1 MLFFYKLQRRCTLDV
16 MSEITHNSYPGMPI
30 YDALAEQLRQ
40 LAEAGSVALAGLRAV
55 IGHKKEDSI
64 TDEDRATAERA
75 RQQIGKDYI
84 PPRGRETGQS
94 EGGEIPGRTTSH
106 DPNATPE
113 ED

>member
-1 MLFFYKLQRRCTLDV
+1 
-16 MSEITHNSYPGMPI
+16 MSEIAHNSYPGMPI

-55 IGHKKEDSI
+55 IGRNKKDPI
-64 TDEDRATAERA
+64 TDEDRANAERD

-84 PPRGRETGQS
+84 PPRGRETGESQ
-94 EGGEIPGRTTSH
+94 GGEMPGRTTSH
-106 DPNATPE
+106 DPNATPD